1 MLRDWELVKISLV
14 PLTERERERER
25 FVPRSLLGFSN
36 KELNRMTRSHDQ
48 FMKHGLFMLH
58 AHMSV
63 LGVLVDSKVENWCST
78 RKRGDVEDTISLK
91 TSKEKL

>member
-1 MLRDWELVKISLV
+1 
-14 PLTERERERER
+14 
-25 FVPRSLLGFSN
+25 
-36 KELNRMTRSHDQ
+36 MTRSHDQ